1 MRNLI
6 VDPQLVLLAD
16 YGLALLFLWAAAAK
30 ARDWYG
36 LLRTLRDQI
45 GVPHKLARML
55 ARVIPWVEAFVGLG
69 LLVDPVR
76 DAAAWSALV
85 LLGVFSAVLIFALT
99 MGKRNLKCNCFGE
112 GDAAHETGWL
122 VARNLCLLAV
132 AMLCAFSTRT
142 PPPPLIDRAVAIM
155 MVVGLFTVVS
165 LAAGLRRIATYRGEI
180 LDRDAIVFGGAE

>member
-1 MRNLI
+1 M
-6 VDPQLVLLAD
+6 DPRIVLLSD

-55 ARVIPWVEAFVGLG
+55 ARVIPWLEAIVGLG

-85 LLGVFSAVLIFALT
+85 LLSVFSVVLIFALT

-112 GDAAHETGWL
+112 DDDAHETGWL
-122 VARNLCLLAV
+122 VARNLCLLGV
-132 AMLCAFSTRT
+132 AMLSAFSTRT
-142 PPPPLIDRAVAIM
+142 PPPFIDRLVA
-155 MVVGLFTVVS
+155 MVMVMGLFTVVS
-165 LAAGLRRIATYRGEI
+165 LAGGLRKIAVYRREI
-180 LDRDAIVFGGAE
+180 LDRDVLVLGGMK